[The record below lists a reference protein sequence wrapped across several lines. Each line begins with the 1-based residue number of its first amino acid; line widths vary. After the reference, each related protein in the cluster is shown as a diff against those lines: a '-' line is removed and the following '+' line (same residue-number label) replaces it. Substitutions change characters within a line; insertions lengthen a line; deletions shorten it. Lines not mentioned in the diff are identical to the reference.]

1 MRIFNYRVIL
11 KKEQDSGHTAMVPA
25 LPGCITYGKNLE
37 QAMAMVKEAIEL
49 YLESLTSH
57 HEPIPN
63 EESTLEYM
71 ASIQAHACTPHRR
84 IFFLTPTYI

>member
-11 KKEQDSGHTAMVPA
+11 KKEQESGYTAIVPA

-37 QAMAMVKEAIEL
+37 QAMTMVKEAIEL
-49 YLESLTSH
+49 YIESLTSH
-57 HEPIPN
+57 DEPIPN

-71 ASIQAHACTPHRR
+71 VSIQVHA
-84 IFFLTPTYI
+84 